1 MTVFSV
7 NHAASFPPQIDASVQ
22 DQNLGVEF
30 QIVSTIASSWHHCH
44 WIVFSFKLEMNFL
57 RCTINLRLG
66 GGSAGILTRKYCP
79 IMTREKILLE
89 VGSLLLSTAQK
100 WIVVQASLFFF
111 ASYYSQKTNLGTK
124 KKKHELHF
132 LPVEPTAYHLVST
145 GTVTVA
151 VHRTFV
157 QSDGV
162 NSSRAWLPTRAW
174 TSARLTSKNMKQ
186 LEGITGIYD
195 LSRTSDP
202 LGDTFTVWFANISRT
217 VLWPWPWLL

>member
-7 NHAASFPPQIDASVQ
+7 NHAASFPPPQIDASVQ

-30 QIVSTIASSWHHCH
+30 QILSTIASSWHHCH

-162 NSSRAWLPTRAW
+162 NSSRAWLQTRAW

-195 LSRTSDP
+195 LSRTSD
-202 LGDTFTVWFANISRT
+202 I
-217 VLWPWPWLL
+217 